1 MKVLGANISHQ
12 TAEWLSQK
20 LSAIALFETANMLLI
35 EAFGIKDFFVSQEE
49 YTSFKEA
56 LTNAS
61 NTLSEPD
68 RTEYGDFQTNRSL
81 AESVTQ
87 FLKIKK
93 KINPKRI
100 IEPTCG
106 KGHFIVAAL
115 ATFKQIETII
125 GLEIYKPYT
134 WEAKFNIIDFCVA
147 HPSEKRP
154 NIEILHFNVFEF
166 DFQTLAGEAE
176 DEILVLGNPPWV
188 TSAQLSSLD
197 SSNLPEKSN
206 FKKYKGLDAITG
218 KGNFDIGEYITLML
232 FDAFQNTPGHV
243 AFLVKNTVIKNIV
256 FDQYKR
262 KYNIAEIEKLTIDSK
277 KEFEVSVEAALLF
290 CKLNSPPTYTC
301 QAFDFYRPNTP
312 QKAFGWVADK
322 FVSDITLYQESRDID
337 GLSPFEWRQG
347 IKHDLAAVMELE
359 RINGHFVNGKQE
371 EVLLEEDL
379 VFGFLKS
386 SDLKQPVIRQARK
399 FTIVTQKKVGQDT
412 AYIQEQ
418 YPQTFQYLFAHKAS
432 FDQRKSSIYN
442 DKPDFSIF
450 GIGDYSF
457 APYKVVISGLYK
469 TFTFSLV
476 LPLENKALMLDDT
489 CYLLGFQ
496 KLEYALYTSI
506 LLNSEKAKKLLQAI
520 AFADAKRT
528 FTKEILMRI
537 DLHKLACQFPLNTL
551 QSEVKRLCE
560 KFQLQASL
568 NHWEDF
574 LQMLQPKS
582 KEGSQMTLF

>member
-1 MKVLGANISHQ
+1 MKVLGANISYQ

-61 NTLSEPD
+61 PTLSEPD

-87 FLKIKK
+87 FLKIQK

-134 WEAKFNIIDFCVA
+134 WEAKFKIIDFYVA
-147 HPSEKRP
+147 HPAEKKP
-154 NIEILHFNVFEF
+154 NIEIWHFNVFEF
-166 DFQTLAGEAE
+166 DFQTLAGEVE
-176 DEILVLGNPPWV
+176 DEVLVLGNPPWV
-188 TSAQLSSLD
+188 TNAQLGSLE
-197 SSNLPEKSN
+197 SKNLPQKSN
-206 FKKYKGLDAITG
+206 FKKYQGLDAITG

-232 FDAFQNTPGHV
+232 FDAFQNTPGYV

-322 FVSDITLYQESRDID
+322 FVSDITLYQESSDID

-386 SDLKQPVIRQARK
+386 SDLKQPVIQKARK

-432 FDQRKSSIYN
+432 FEQRKSSIYN
-442 DKPDFSIF
+442 NKPDFSIF

-520 AFADAKRT
+520 AFVDAKRT

-537 DLHKLACQFPLNTL
+537 DLHKLACQFPMGTL
-551 QSEVKRLCE
+551 QSEIKGLC
-560 KFQLQASL
+560 KQFHLQASL
-568 NHWEDF
+568 EYWEDF
-574 LQMLQPKS
+574 LQMLQPES